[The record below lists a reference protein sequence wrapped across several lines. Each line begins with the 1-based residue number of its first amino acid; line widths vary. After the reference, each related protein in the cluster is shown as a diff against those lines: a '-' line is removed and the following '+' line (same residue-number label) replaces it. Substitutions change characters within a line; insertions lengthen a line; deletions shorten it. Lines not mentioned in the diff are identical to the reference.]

1 MKLKKIFRTA
11 WDGLML
17 NKVRSFLTT
26 LGVIIGVASVII
38 MLAVSVGTE
47 AAIASSDS
55 YTSPNLPV
63 DYESALPVR
72 NQLALGLLMLI
83 GTDQA
88 PTAEQAQDLIVL
100 WQALQVT
107 QGSST
112 AAPEETAALLAQIE
126 GSLTPDQLDAI
137 RQMQLT
143 NADMQTWA
151 AENGITMGTGGGQGA
166 GRNLSPEARATR
178 QAEEGRTSTGSS
190 GSGGSAAIINALI
203 VYLQTLNP

>member
-1 MKLKKIFRTA
+1 MKKL
-11 WDGLML
+11 
-17 NKVRSFLTT
+17 
-26 LGVIIGVASVII
+26 I
-38 MLAVSVGTE
+38 MLFIISALLLSACGS
-47 AAIASSDS
+47 AATTDTASSDS

-63 DYESALPVR
+63 DYDGALPVR
-72 NQLALGLLMLI
+72 NQLALGLLMLA

-88 PTAEQAQDLIVL
+88 PTAEQAQNLIVL

-126 GSLTPDQLDAI
+126 GLLTPDQLDAI

-178 QAEEGRTSTGSS
+178 QAEEGRTPTGSS
-190 GSGGSAAIINALI
+190 GSGGSTAIIDALI
-203 VYLQTLNP
+203 VYLQTPIP